1 MGASK
6 KWIKALLGLKKSG
19 KSQSLENDENRSG
32 STGKIGHRRKHSVE
46 LDNSVLEN
54 ELNQNVVTA
63 IEDTKDANFL
73 SVSDSASSPS
83 TSLQVQNAAQFQPNM
98 REEWAAIR
106 IQTAFRGFLARRALR
121 ALKGL
126 VRLQALVRGHAVR
139 KQAAITLRCMQALVR
154 VQARVR
160 ARRVRMA
167 LETQTAQQKFQQQLE
182 HDAHVKEIE
191 DGWCDSVGSVEE
203 IQAKLLKRKEAA
215 AKRERAMAYALAN
228 QWQAG
233 SRQQVTPSGFEPDKS
248 NWGWN
253 WLERWMAV
261 RPWENRFLD
270 INLKDG
276 VKIRENGPADVKNE
290 STTQFNSTV
299 KRPTS
304 NIANGKGPSR
314 SSNNSNV
321 SNEKRAASHSDGCSS
336 SPNKSANVQETPG
349 TLFSSTMSKPVLE
362 DLVEEATSRPNV
374 GSRSHSNPK
383 ERSTFTN
390 KQGKKRLSLPGLSH
404 GAQPARQRTAVKRS
418 PTAPKP
424 EKDKAKLNGSD
435 AKPSKLSPQIVR

>member
-6 KWIKALLGLKKSG
+6 KWIKALIGFKKPE
-19 KSQSLENDENRSG
+19 KSQCSEKDENRTG
-32 STGKIGHRRKHSVE
+32 SIDKIWHRRKHSVE
-46 LDNSVLEN
+46 
-54 ELNQNVVTA
+54 
-63 IEDTKDANFL
+63 IDANILQDEFNQDAVT
-73 SVSDSASSPS
+73 SVEDPNFQQVSDSTSSPS
-83 TSLQVQNAAQFQPNM
+83 ASRQVQNAAQVQQEM
-98 REEWAAIR
+98 REECAAIR

-167 LETQTAQQKFQQQLE
+167 LESETEQQKLQHQLE
-182 HDAHVKEIE
+182 HEAHVKEIE

-203 IQAKLLKRKEAA
+203 IKNKLLKRQEAA

-233 SRQQVTPSGFEPDKS
+233 SRQQNLAGFEPDKS

-276 VKIRENGPADVKNE
+276 VKILENRSADVNE
-290 STTQFNSTV
+290 GAKTQLISTGKIS
-299 KRPTS
+299 TS
-304 NIANGKGPSR
+304 NIANERTVPSR
-314 SSNNSNV
+314 SSMN
-321 SNEKRAASHSDGCSS
+321 SNEKRGLSQSDGSSS
-336 SPNKSANVQETPG
+336 SPGKSANALETPG
-349 TLFSSTMSKPVLE
+349 VLLTSTRSKPVLK
-362 DLVEEATSRPNV
+362 DLVEETTSKPV
-374 GSRSHSNPK
+374 AGSRSHSNPK
-383 ERSTFTN
+383 ERSTLSD
-390 KQGKKRLSLPGLSH
+390 KQGKKRLSLPSSGLSQ
-404 GAQPARQRTAVKRS
+404 GSRPTGQLSRTAVKSS
-418 PTAPKP
+418 PTGQKP
-424 EKDKAKLNGSD
+424 MKDKPN
-435 AKPSKLSPQIVR
+435 